1 MYSIVAE
8 SYLHSLDP
16 YLFQFGDGFGI
27 RWYGLAYVAGFL
39 IAWWMTWCL
48 ARSRRCL
55 LDPPMAGDMMIY
67 IILGVLLGGRLGYAL
82 FYDPSLFIGFSSQFP
97 FWDLLAIHKGGMASH
112 GGMIGVIVALMLFG
126 QRRGFPIL
134 HPVDIGALIAPPGLF
149 LGRMANF
156 INGEL
161 WGRPWGGSGT
171 APWWTVKYPSEIHQR
186 NDLDLEPLRST
197 IGGDTSFTERVVSE
211 AYAGNQNVIEII
223 EPQLTPY
230 LPSQIFQALSD
241 GPILLL
247 LLTLVW
253 LKPRKP
259 GVVAGCFLIFY
270 GILRILTEFFRQ
282 PDEGVALL
290 VGLSRGQQLSII
302 QILIGVVVVVFCS
315 SRRVEPIG
323 GLRNPRI
330 NDSV

>member
-1 MYSIVAE
+1 
-8 SYLHSLDP
+8 
-16 YLFQFGDGFGI
+16 
-27 RWYGLAYVAGFL
+27 
-39 IAWWMTWCL
+39 
-48 ARSRRCL
+48 
-55 LDPPMAGDMMIY
+55 MAGDMMIY

-82 FYDPSLFIGFSSQFP
+82 FYDPSLFVGFSSAFP

-112 GGMIGVIVALMLFG
+112 GGMLGVIVALMLFG
-126 QRRGFPIL
+126 SRRGFPLL

-156 INGEL
+156 VNGEL
-161 WGRPWGGSGT
+161 WGRPWSGDGP

-186 NDLDLEPLRST
+186 NDIDLEPLRST
-197 IGGDTSFTERVVSE
+197 IGGDASFRERVVSE
-211 AYAGNQNVIEII
+211 AYAGNPDVIEVI
-223 EPQLTPY
+223 EPQLTSY

-241 GPILLL
+241 GPVLLL

-259 GVVAGCFLIFY
+259 GVIAGCFLIFY

-290 VGLSRGQQLSII
+290 LGLSRGQQLSVA
-302 QILIGVVVVVFCS
+302 QILIGTVVVVFCA
-315 SRRVEPIG
+315 SRRVKPIG
-323 GLRNPRI
+323 GLRGATVGAS
-330 NDSV
+330 D